1 MMACVGLCPLQALRE
16 ISWRPDKAWVG
27 LDQVFAVSLRRN
39 TRINQKGL
47 GGKVMGK
54 FFFSLDSRVWRY
66 LVLVYRC
73 ISIVGYYVSDRRVRV
88 LSQQSLS

>member
-1 MMACVGLCPLQALRE
+1 MMACVGLCPLRALRE

-27 LDQVFAVSLRRN
+27 PHQVFAVSLRRN

-54 FFFSLDSRVWRY
+54 FFSLEVFTA
-66 LVLVYRC
+66 
-73 ISIVGYYVSDRRVRV
+73 GVSLHSDGGILRE
-88 LSQQSLS
+88 